1 MTIEDEIRALLAHV
15 DETTELLL
23 AAGADR
29 NWALDQLNHEWQLAR
44 RLARRAYEQWL
55 HSPGHETYTTYRAAQ
70 DRADAAQDV
79 LARRARGPGPE
90 QTDATMRS
98 VTDLEPPDTP
108 RT

>member
-70 DRADAAQDV
+70 TAPTPPRMRWRDGRAGQA
-79 LARRARGPGPE
+79 LSRRTRRCG
-90 QTDATMRS
+90 R
-98 VTDLEPPDTP
+98 
-108 RT
+108 